1 MNRLKIIL
9 KENTTLHE
17 MMTGIVL
24 VNIIPAVIA
33 FFMNNRKQALLGVLI
48 GLVTAL
54 LFVIHMAVTIDDALC
69 LDEKGA
75 AIQMRK
81 QMLIRYFSVCVIV
94 AVSAY
99 YKIADP
105 IFLMISILTI
115 KAGSYLQPTVHRI
128 FNRR

>member
-24 VNIIPAVIA
+24 INIIPAVIA
-33 FFMNNRKQALLGVLI
+33 VFMNNRRQALLGVLI

-75 AIQMRK
+75 ATQMRK

-99 YKIADP
+99 FKIADP
-105 IFLMISILTI
+105 VFMMISILTI

>member
-24 VNIIPAVIA
+24 VNIIPATVA
-33 FFMNNRKQALLGVLI
+33 VFMNNRRQALLGVLI

-75 AIQMRK
+75 ATQMRK

-105 IFLMISILTI
+105 IFVMISILTI